1 MLRLAVLGSTGS
13 IGTQTLD
20 VARRHPDRVRVVA
33 LVAHRSVDAMEAQA
47 LAVRPDVCAMGDL
60 DAARDLERRL
70 AGTGIRV
77 LGGMEA
83 LDDLAASPENDVVV
97 AALVGA
103 AGLSSTLAAARAGKR
118 IALANK
124 ESLVVGGALV
134 TDTIRQSGGQLLPV
148 DSEHS
153 ALFQCLAGER
163 PETVERLVLTGSGG
177 PFRTRD
183 LATFETIAPAE
194 ALRHPTWAMGAKITI
209 DSATMMNK
217 GLEAIEAAWLFGVD
231 ADRLGVVLHPP
242 SIVHSLVVFRDG
254 STKAQLGPPSM
265 LVPIQLALSWP
276 DRWPADFPRQ
286 AFDVPFALEFTPP
299 DPARYPAL
307 GLAFDALRAG
317 GAAPA
322 VLNAANE
329 AAVAAFLDRKLPF
342 PGIARTVALALNA
355 APGFDATT
363 FDGLMDADAWA
374 RRFVEDRLG

>member
-1 MLRLAVLGSTGS
+1 MRLAVLGSTGS

-20 VARRHPDRVRVVA
+20 VAARHPDHVRVAA
-33 LVAHRSVDAMEAQA
+33 LAAHRSVDAIEQQA
-47 LAVRPDVCAMGDL
+47 RTFRPDVCVMGDEA
-60 DAARDLERRL
+60 AARDLARRL

-77 LGGMEA
+77 EGGMDA
-83 LDDLAASPENDVVV
+83 LDALAAAPDVDTVV

-134 TDTIRQSGGQLLPV
+134 VEAMAQHGAQLFPV

-153 ALFQCLAGER
+153 ALFQCLVGER

-183 LATFETIAPAE
+183 LATFGAITPEE
-194 ALRHPTWAMGAKITI
+194 ALQHPTWAMGAKITI

-217 GLEAIEAAWLFGVD
+217 GLELIEARWLFDVPPE
-231 ADRLGVVLHPP
+231 RLGVVLHPK
-242 SIVHSLVVFRDG
+242 SIVHSIVVFRDG
-254 STKAQLGPPSM
+254 SAKCQFGPPSM

-276 DRWPADFPRQ
+276 DRWAADFARQ
-286 AFDVPFALEFTPP
+286 DFDAPFSLDFAPP

-307 GLAFDALRAG
+307 GLAFDAMRAG

-329 AAVAAFLDRKLPF
+329 AAVAAFLARRLPF
-342 PGIARTVALALNA
+342 SSIAAVVAEALEA
-355 APGFDATT
+355 APAFSPDA
-363 FDGLMDADAWA
+363 FDGLMEADAWA
-374 RRFVEDRLG
+374 RRFVEARVA

>member
-20 VARRHPDRVRVVA
+20 VARRHPERVRIVA
-33 LVAHRSVDAMEAQA
+33 LAAHRSVDAIEQQA
-47 LAVRPDVCAMGDL
+47 LAVRPEVCAMGDEA
-60 DAARDLERRL
+60 AARDLARRL

-77 LGGMEA
+77 EGGMDA
-83 LDDLAASPENDVVV
+83 LDAVAADAGTDAVV

-118 IALANK
+118 VALANK

-134 TDTIRQSGGQLLPV
+134 TEAVRASGGSLLPV

-163 PETVERLVLTGSGG
+163 PEAVERLVLTGSGG

-183 LATFETIAPAE
+183 LATFEAIAPEE

-217 GLEAIEAAWLFGVD
+217 GLEAIEARWLFDVP
-231 ADRLGVVLHPP
+231 AERLGVVLHPT
-242 SIVHSLVVFRDG
+242 SVVHSFVVFRDG

-265 LVPIQLALSWP
+265 MIPIQLALSWP
-276 DRWPADFPRQ
+276 DRWAADYARPDF
-286 AFDVPFALEFTPP
+286 ATPFSLDFAPP
-299 DPARYPAL
+299 DAARYPAL

-329 AAVAAFLDRKLPF
+329 AAVAAFLERRLSF
-342 PGIARTVALALNA
+342 PGIARIVALALDA
-355 APGFDATT
+355 APAFEAGT
-363 FDGLMDADAWA
+363 FDGLMAADAWA
-374 RRFVEDRLG
+374 RRFVADRVA